1 MFSLTSEEAD
11 ILAELGQRLRS
22 RRLQRNEKQL
32 SMAARIGVSIPTY
45 RKMEQGDPTTP
56 LGYWLRAMRLIGD
69 PEVLLE
75 GFPLSLFDQAET
87 RQRAGR
93 QRP

>member
-1 MFSLTSEEAD
+1 MFSLTSEETN
-11 ILAELGQRLRS
+11 LLTELGQRLRT
-22 RRLQRNEKQL
+22 RRLQRNEKQV

-69 PEVLLE
+69 PEVLLD
-75 GFPLSLFDQAET
+75 GFPLSLFDQTGT
-87 RQRAGR
+87 RKRAGPR
-93 QRP
+93 S